1 MAIKILQGNCINK
14 LKTIADKTFHTCV
27 TSPPY
32 WGLRDYGEDD
42 QLGLEETPQEYV
54 VNMVEVFREVRRVL
68 QDDGTVWLNLGD
80 SYASI
85 INDSIKPKDLV
96 GIPWR
101 VAFALQED
109 GWYLRQDIIWH
120 KPNPMPESV
129 KDRCTKSHEYIFLFS
144 KSKNYY
150 FDNES
155 IKEKGTQKKSGNVKP
170 QKGVD
175 QRFSETKQGLF
186 EAQQKI
192 YEKVNK
198 RSVWTV
204 TTKPYKEAHFATYPP
219 DLIEPCILAGC
230 PEGGHVLDP
239 FGGSGTTAL
248 VADRLGRNATLIELN
263 KSYVD
268 IINNRLKADNSL
280 FMEIMNDN

>member
-1 MAIKILQGNCINK
+1 MHTKN
-14 LKTIADKTFHTCV
+14 ADRYKDRKAYR
-27 TSPPY
+27 S
-32 WGLRDYGEDD
+32 
-42 QLGLEETPQEYV
+42 
-54 VNMVEVFREVRRVL
+54 N
-68 QDDGTVWLNLGD
+68 
-80 SYASI
+80 I
-85 INDSIKPKDLV
+85 IKPKDLI

-109 GWYLRQDIIWH
+109 GWYLRQDIIWN

-129 KDRCTKSHEYIFLFS
+129 KDRCTKSHEYIFLLS

-155 IKEKGTQKKSGNVKP
+155 IKIKAINPNILYKAYKSGKNISE
-170 QKGVD
+170 QK
-175 QRFSETKQGLF
+175 FNETKVGRNSIL
-186 EAQQKI
+186 I
-192 YEKVNK
+192 GEKVQK

-230 PEGGHVLDP
+230 PKGGHVLDP

-280 FMEIMNDN
+280 FMEIVNDN